1 MRKKISLVVAI
12 MATTLCTGSAAIALE
27 TPSSRDRERTVL
39 ETQKQVESSV
49 KTVTNGDVE
58 RAESTVKEQVISHR
72 EQIDA
77 RKAELKQKLEAKT
90 DARKQKLEGRRL
102 AQCQNRQ
109 DRINELMV
117 KSSDVSNRHLENIQK
132 FEASVTTFAEK
143 KSINSEA
150 YVTQL
155 AKVDANEVI
164 AEDAIKIT
172 ASQQFD
178 CLAVDAQLPAGTLK
192 TAREEKRGALRDY
205 RQSVIDLI
213 KIVKQEFAQ
222 TQASKEEE

>member
-1 MRKKISLVVAI
+1 M
-12 MATTLCTGSAAIALE
+12 ALE
-27 TPSSRDRERTVL
+27 SPLNSERDDVVSQTE
-39 ETQKQVESSV
+39 KKVESIV
-49 KTVTNGDVE
+49 KNVTNGETE
-58 RAESTVKEQVISHR
+58 RAASTVKEHVTAQR
-72 EQIDA
+72 EQLDA
-77 RKAELKQKLEAKT
+77 RKAELKQKLELKA
-90 DARKQKLEGRRL
+90 DARKEKLEGRRL

-109 DRINELMV
+109 ARINELMV

-150 YVTQL
+150 FVTQL
-155 AKVDANEVI
+155 AKVDGNEEL
-164 AEDAIKIT
+164 AKEAIKVT
-172 ASQQFD
+172 AEQQFD
-178 CLAVDAQLPAGTLK
+178 CLSVDAQLPAGTLK
-192 TAREEKRGALRDY
+192 AAREEKRGALRDY